1 MRRLL
6 TILVLLSVA
15 FFTLRAEDPNAGAKE
30 QPLVYVFP
38 IREDIMPSV
47 ERLTRNCL
55 KQARELEADYII
67 INMNTYGGVLN
78 AADSIRTM
86 LLNCEIPVFTF
97 VNNQAASAGALIA
110 LATDRIYMRPG
121 ASIGAAT
128 VVDQDGADLP
138 DKYQSFMRSM
148 MRATAEAHGK
158 VPVTDAR
165 GDTTWVWKRD
175 PRIAEAMVDPTIVAD
190 ALPDTT
196 KVLTFTPEEAVQW
209 GYCEGIVSSLPELL
223 RTAGIEDY
231 ELVEYERTW
240 LDKLLGV
247 LTNPALQSIFIMLI
261 IGGIYFE
268 LQTPGVGFPLVVAIL
283 GALLYFAPLYMEG
296 LLAYWEIIV
305 FVVGVIL
312 ILIEIFATPG
322 FGVLGIIGI
331 IAVVVGLV
339 FAMIDTSLLRYVPV
353 QLPVGIIVRPVMIV
367 AFAMAAGTVLS
378 IWLGNK
384 FLKGH
389 SRLRNRLVLAT
400 DMTAEEGY
408 VAREQD
414 RGLEGREAVTFIP
427 LRPTG
432 KVMLGGVIYE
442 AAGDNAEF
450 IEKGVTVVIVRDEGG
465 VLYCRI
471 KQ

>member
-6 TILVLLSVA
+6 TILVLLSA
-15 FFTLRAEDPNAGAKE
+15 ALPTLRAEGPVAATKE
-30 QPLVYVFP
+30 QALVYVFP

-110 LATDRIYMRPG
+110 IATDSIYMRPG

-128 VVDQDGADLP
+128 VVDQDGDDLP

-196 KVLTFTPEEAVQW
+196 KVLTFTPEEAVEW
-209 GYCEGIVSSLPELL
+209 GYCEGIVSSVTELL
-223 RTAGIEDY
+223 RTAGIEEY

-331 IAVVVGLV
+331 IAVVLGLV

-353 QLPVGIIVRPVMIV
+353 QLPIGIIVRPVMIV

-400 DMTAEEGY
+400 DMTPEEGY

-427 LRPTG
+427 LRPVG
-432 KVMLGGVIYE
+432 KVMLDGKLYE

-471 KQ
+471 K